1 MVSPL
6 FNRSLIIDPSS
17 PTKKI
22 KKRWNRFDS
31 DDPNLE
37 INLDR
42 AEYGLPPIDL
52 WNIGVEYT
60 YKRIL

>member
-1 MVSPL
+1 MASPL
-6 FNRSLIIDPSS
+6 LNRLLMIDPST
-17 PTKKI
+17 PPKKI
-22 KKRWNRFDS
+22 KKRWNTFDF

-37 INLDR
+37 INRRR
-42 AEYGLPPIDL
+42 AGNGLPPIDL

>member
-1 MVSPL
+1 MISPL
-6 FNRSLIIDPSS
+6 LNRLLMIDPS
-17 PTKKI
+17 PPAKKI
-22 KKRWNRFDS
+22 KKRWNPFDS

-42 AEYGLPPIDL
+42 AENGLPPIDL
-52 WNIGVEYT
+52 WNTGVEYI